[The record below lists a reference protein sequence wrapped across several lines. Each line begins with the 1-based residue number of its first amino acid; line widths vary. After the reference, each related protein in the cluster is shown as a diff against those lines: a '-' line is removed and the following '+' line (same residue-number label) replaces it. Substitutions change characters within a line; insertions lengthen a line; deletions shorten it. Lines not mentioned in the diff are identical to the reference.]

1 MTIRELRAE
10 SKMTQRAFAKYLNIP
25 VKTIES
31 WDAGTRE
38 PSDYVVELIEY
49 KLRKEVAHM
58 KDFAGIR
65 WGCLTEKEK
74 EHLLSEASPIDG
86 RTGSKPKKS
95 MECIIDLAYPY
106 SVSGYYQIGE
116 CEDEIIIDDD
126 AVIYVSNE

>member
-1 MTIRELRAE
+1 
-10 SKMTQRAFAKYLNIP
+10 
-25 VKTIES
+25 
-31 WDAGTRE
+31 
-38 PSDYVVELIEY
+38 
-49 KLRKEVAHM
+49 M
-58 KDFAGIR
+58 KDYTGVK
-65 WGCLTEKEK
+65 WGCLNEAEK

-116 CEDEIIIDDD
+116 CEDEIIIDDN